1 MAKLLSL
8 ACFRNEGW
16 HNLSARSH
24 YPSMPSFPKSDPG
37 TPSTSAVEPSTMVTA
52 LFSVD
57 GMTCSACA
65 GSVEKGIKRLHGIQ
79 EAVVD
84 VLNNR
89 ARVIFH
95 PSFVNVTNFPSL
107 RLLIILC

>member
-1 MAKLLSL
+1 
-8 ACFRNEGW
+8 
-16 HNLSARSH
+16 
-24 YPSMPSFPKSDPG
+24 MPSFPKNEPG